1 MTMEELMYNDILLPT
16 DGSKGNRRAI
26 DHAIAIADEVD
37 ATVHALHI
45 VNTSE
50 YDGLKQSALDSLEA
64 SGTDAL
70 ERVEDAASPTSVE
83 VQTYLEHGSP
93 YRKILAA
100 VNDVGANAIIMGT
113 SGRTGLDRV
122 LLGSVAERVIR
133 EATVPVTTVRT
144 VDEPMTIDSPEAAV
158 EHAAD
163 ALTDAGHEPVET
175 TDDPYRGTNSWIVPF
190 RGDDGRF
197 RVHID
202 GATGTTRIGRSG
214 HR

>member
-1 MTMEELMYNDILLPT
+1 MYNDILLPT
-16 DGSKGNRRAI
+16 DGSEGNRRAI

-37 ATVHALHI
+37 ATVHALHV

-50 YDGLKQSALDSLEA
+50 YDGLKRSALDSLEA

-70 ERVEDAASPTSVE
+70 ERVEDAASRTSVE

-93 YRKILAA
+93 YRKVLAT
-100 VNDVGANAIIMGT
+100 VDDVDADAIIMGT

-122 LLGSVAERVIR
+122 LLGSVAERVLR

-144 VDEPMTIDSPEAAV
+144 VDEPMTVDSPEAAT
-158 EHAAD
+158 EHAAN
-163 ALTDAGHEPVET
+163 ALTDAGHEPVEA
-175 TDDPYRGTNSWIVPF
+175 TDDPYRGTSSWIVPF
-190 RGDDGRF
+190 RAEDGRF